1 MSDKYLAFYT
11 YGVEYYDDKNGAP
24 PLSEIKKSMVYK
36 FKNISPYMLCHAFY
50 QMKGFTLSKLVSDK
64 TEYDADNCAIFHQP
78 QKFMHIWDIVNLSE
92 TEKIKECIFKGI
104 YRNQKVTAIIDF
116 NFHSVTLKTETG
128 EFQKPL
134 CDFIE
139 NVLDNILTGYK
150 IGILSL
156 VNMQEDTPLNIIE
169 YKIFNDITVED
180 VKALCD
186 QLSNS
191 GFFTGTSQDKN
202 QKVYLIDGL
211 SQKGINT
218 LALFQNK

>member
-11 YGVEYYDDKNGAP
+11 YGAEYYDDKNGAP
-24 PLSEIKKSMVYK
+24 PLSEIKKSMMYK
-36 FKNISPYMLCHAFY
+36 FKNISPYILCHAFY
-50 QMKGFTLSKLVSDK
+50 QMKGFTLSKLVSDR

-104 YRNQKVTAIIDF
+104 YRNQRVTAIIDF
-116 NFHSVTLKTETG
+116 NSHSVTLKTETG

-156 VNMQEDTPLNIIE
+156 VNMQEGVPFNIIE

-180 VKALCD
+180 VKTLCD

-191 GFFTGTSQDKN
+191 GFFTGTSQDKD
-202 QKVYLIDGL
+202 QKIYLIDGL